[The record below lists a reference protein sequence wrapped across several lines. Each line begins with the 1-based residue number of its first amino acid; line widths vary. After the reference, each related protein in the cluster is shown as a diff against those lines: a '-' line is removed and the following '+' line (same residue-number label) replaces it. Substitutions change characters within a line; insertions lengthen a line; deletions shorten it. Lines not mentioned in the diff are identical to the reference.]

1 MIDHRP
7 PYSLSARGLDGM
19 HRLKFSVRHVQTP
32 DGSDSDKRAR
42 SSSTEKRDGRVEK
55 TFHGE
60 SMNMPGRSDLLGIG
74 QVPVENDSYILV
86 TRILDSED
94 DVRRSHEESV
104 TAQLGVL
111 G

>member
-1 MIDHRP
+1 
-7 PYSLSARGLDGM
+7 
-19 HRLKFSVRHVQTP
+19 
-32 DGSDSDKRAR
+32 
-42 SSSTEKRDGRVEK
+42 
-55 TFHGE
+55 
-60 SMNMPGRSDLLGIG
+60 MPGRSDLLGIG